1 MVMQLTQ
8 RWFALTLLAILS
20 TACSSNN
27 AQVQFDSVAWKTADK
42 DEKNVRFLMVD
53 SLSKHLKVGMPQ
65 SKVHEQLG
73 KPDANSEDLP
83 DGWLKSKAPFDAY
96 QTRFYYNIIDYD
108 TDYFIIEYDLNENL
122 LSTHTGTVPG

>member
-1 MVMQLTQ
+1 VTQLIWK
-8 RWFALTLLAILS
+8 WFALTLLAILLTS
-20 TACSSNN
+20 CSSNT
-27 AQVQFDSVAWKTADK
+27 QVQFDSEAWKNAVK
-42 DEKNVRFLMVD
+42 GEKNVRFQMVE
-53 SLSKHLKVGMPQ
+53 SLSKHLTVGMPQ
-65 SKVHEQLG
+65 SQVHEQLG

-108 TDYFIIEYDLNENL
+108 TDYFIIEYDLNGNL

>member
-1 MVMQLTQ
+1 MMTHLIR
-8 RWFALTLLAILS
+8 RWFALTLLAILFTS
-20 TACSSNN
+20 CSSNP
-27 AQVQFDSVAWKTADK
+27 QVKFDSAAWKNA
-42 DEKNVRFLMVD
+42 VRGESNARYLMVD

-65 SKVHEQLG
+65 SQVYEQLG

-83 DGWLKSKAPFDAY
+83 DGWLKSKTPFDVY

-108 TDYFIIEYDLNENL
+108 TDYFIIEYDLDGNL